1 MLRLET
7 RTSSW
12 TYWRRP
18 THQNTGLSEF
28 IRYIDMKMC
37 TTAYKV
43 FSAELHSAS
52 LFFVHKILTR
62 YFLDAS

>member
-1 MLRLET
+1 MIGLGMLRLET

-28 IRYIDMKMC
+28 IRSRTCQTEEAAKKTTC
-37 TTAYKV
+37 TITSEFIQSV
-43 FSAELHSAS
+43 VTSLELH
-52 LFFVHKILTR
+52 
-62 YFLDAS
+62 